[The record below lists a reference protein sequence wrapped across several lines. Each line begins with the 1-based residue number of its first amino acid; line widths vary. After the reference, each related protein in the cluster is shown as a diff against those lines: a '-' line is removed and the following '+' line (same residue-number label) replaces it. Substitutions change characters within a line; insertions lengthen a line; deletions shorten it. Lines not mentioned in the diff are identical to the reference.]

1 MDRSLKLSEKL
12 FCLAINPN
20 KGGLL
25 MSASSV
31 LSMTLAGSVFVE
43 LMKQDLIAIE
53 NKVVRLKNPTM
64 QSDEIHEFFL
74 RHIREHRKDRKL
86 RSWISYFN
94 MRGRKVQKLF
104 IRNLVRKNVLR
115 TEERRI
121 LFIPYEKVFLMDRD
135 LVETIRRDVENV
147 MLSQSGS
154 SEEMVVLAMMTE
166 KTNLL
171 SRIFPDR
178 VRRREASRNLKN
190 MPETEV
196 SKAVKDAIQMMHA
209 AVYASIS

>member
-53 NKVVRLKNPTM
+53 NKVIRLKNPTM

-178 VRRREASRNLKN
+178 ARRREASRNLKN